1 MIAPPLPTV
10 KRVGARHTI
19 PQGEGVATSMHRHRH
34 ERKRS
39 AVRSAD
45 GPRSQWNQRKAD
57 PITVMTWSETAP
69 ISPGTVLYRLVS
81 GLSK

>member
-1 MIAPPLPTV
+1 
-10 KRVGARHTI
+10 
-19 PQGEGVATSMHRHRH
+19 MHRHRH